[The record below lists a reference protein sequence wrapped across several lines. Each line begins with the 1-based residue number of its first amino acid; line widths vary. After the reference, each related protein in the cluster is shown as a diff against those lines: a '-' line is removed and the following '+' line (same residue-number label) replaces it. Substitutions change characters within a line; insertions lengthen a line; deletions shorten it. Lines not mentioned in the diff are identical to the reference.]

1 MKFNVTHIDFEPI
14 DIEGFESRDE
24 YLDTIGGRSPLG
36 EWEAEDE
43 LDLELVIQYHY
54 GYEVEHLEVE

>member
-1 MKFNVTHIDFEPI
+1 MKFNVIDIEFEPI

-24 YLDTIGGRSPLG
+24 YLDAIGGRSPLG

-43 LDLELVIQYHY
+43 LDMNL
-54 GYEVEHLEVE
+54 

>member
-1 MKFNVTHIDFEPI
+1 MKFNVTRIEFEPI

-24 YLDTIGGRSPLG
+24 YLDTIGGRPPLG

-54 GYEVEHLEVE
+54 GYEVERLEVE